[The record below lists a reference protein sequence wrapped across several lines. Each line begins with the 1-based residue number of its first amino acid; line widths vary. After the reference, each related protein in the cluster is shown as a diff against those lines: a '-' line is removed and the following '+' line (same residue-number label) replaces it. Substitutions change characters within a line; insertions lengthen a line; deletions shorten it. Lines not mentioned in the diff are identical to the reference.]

1 MQVVQGSLVI
11 IGANTKTPSVM
22 FNGRKVEGLTD
33 VKVNFSG
40 KVTLKVKKQNMQDQV
55 VIDLIAADIE
65 VKDTK

>member
-33 VKVNFSG
+33 VKVNYSG
-40 KVTLKVKKQNMQDQV
+40 KVTLKVKETNLQDQV
-55 VIDLIAADIE
+55 VLDLVAAGTS
-65 VKDTK
+65 VKGVK